1 MNIDKV
7 YLSLGSNMG
16 NSYYYLLSAIN
27 ELDKLENTSVTKV
40 SKFYKTAPWGN
51 ENQNPFIN
59 CAVEVETKYLAHD
72 FLGEINKI
80 EKNLGR
86 ERKVHWGPRTVDID
100 IIFYKKEEYNDQKL
114 IVPHRY
120 YKERDFVL
128 IPLGDI
134 IDDLDLVKPYIKGT
148 EGVEEY
154 VYPKKILMSS
164 CIYGDDIRYDGE
176 NNYNK
181 LFVDIIKNNYLTI
194 CPEDRGGLGTPRNPA
209 EIINKKVITNK
220 GEDVTEEFL
229 EGARLTKELAEKE
242 EIEIAIMK
250 AKSPSC
256 GYGYIYDGSHT
267 RRLVEGNGL
276 TVEELLKIGVKII
289 SI

>member
-1 MNIDKV
+1 MNINKV

-27 ELDKLENTSVTKV
+27 EINKLEDTSVTKV

-51 ENQNPFIN
+51 ENQSSFIN
-59 CAVEVETKYLAHD
+59 CAVKVETTFEPHT
-72 FLGEINKI
+72 FLDKLNEI
-80 EKNLGR
+80 EKKLGR
-86 ERKVHWGPRTVDID
+86 ERRVHWGPRTVDID
-100 IIFYKKEEYNDQKL
+100 IIFFANKKIDDERLK
-114 IVPHRY
+114 VPHKY

-128 IPLGDI
+128 IPLLDI
-134 IDDLDLVKPYIKGT
+134 IEEENLVRPYIKGS

-154 VYPKKILMSS
+154 KYQKKILMSS
-164 CIYGDDIRYDGE
+164 CIYGENIRYDGE

-181 LFVDIIKNNYLTI
+181 LFVELIENNYLTI

-209 EIINKKVITNK
+209 EIINNKVITNR
-220 GEDVTEEFL
+220 GEDVTKEFL
-229 EGARLTKELAEKE
+229 LGARLTKEVAEKE

-250 AKSPSC
+250 GKSPSC
-256 GYGYIYDGSHT
+256 GYGHIYDGSYSKK
-267 RRLVEGNGL
+267 LVEGNGFS
-276 TVEELLKIGVKII
+276 VEELVKIGIKII